1 MSKKKGK
8 AAVKPAPKKRNRPM
22 KAAANRRA
30 RTQTSTTTSGT
41 SQITIFL
48 FRTSSGNRIRTSPQR
63 AFANPGGH
71 LEWTVVNMIDGTD
84 VPVRITWP
92 DRSPFAKES
101 VEFKSWQRESLVGAK
116 AGVYKYVVHAYDTHE
131 DPEIEI
137 PDL

>member
-8 AAVKPAPKKRNRPM
+8 AAVKPAPKKKM
-22 KAAANRRA
+22 ATAAAKHRPA
-30 RTQTSTTTSGT
+30 SRTQTSSPTGGT
-41 SQITIFL
+41 SQVTIFL

-71 LEWTVVNMIDGTD
+71 LEWTVVNMIDGSD

-92 DRSPFAKES
+92 DRSPFARES
-101 VEFKSWQRESLVGAK
+101 LEFKGWQRESLAGAK
-116 AGVYKYVVHAYDTHE
+116 PGVYKYAVHAYDTHE